1 MSANAKRKMKGWVKT
16 TTSGSAYYHKDNA
29 YHIMKKRKSDWMV
42 WDVDNSCLI
51 LSAKTMSECI
61 EAYALRMAVRVVEVK

>member
-1 MSANAKRKMKGWVKT
+1 
-16 TTSGSAYYHKDNA
+16 A

-42 WDVDNSCLI
+42 WDVEKSCLI

>member
-1 MSANAKRKMKGWVKT
+1 
-16 TTSGSAYYHKDNA
+16 
-29 YHIMKKRKSDWMV
+29 MKKRKSDWMV
-42 WDVDNSCLI
+42 WDVEKSCLI